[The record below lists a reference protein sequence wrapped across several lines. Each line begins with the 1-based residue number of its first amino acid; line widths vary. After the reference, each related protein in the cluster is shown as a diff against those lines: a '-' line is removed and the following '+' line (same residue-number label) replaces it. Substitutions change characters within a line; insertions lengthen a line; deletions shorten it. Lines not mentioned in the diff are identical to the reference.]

1 MNKKRKVLCAR
12 SFPNSPEKIDY
23 GKKGEVKRFQKRLR
37 AFEERSRKT
46 QLMVG

>member
-1 MNKKRKVLCAR
+1 MNKKRKVPCAR

-23 GKKGEVKRFQKRLR
+23 SKKGEVGKFQNRSR
-37 AFEERSRKT
+37 AFEKKSRKT